1 MSADTIEPAAHP
13 AVPAQDVRPARGRR
27 LLERYAERLALPFL
41 LAGLIVAFSLAPATR
56 YAFATQANLQS
67 LALTQCVVAI
77 AAIAVTIPL
86 VAGQFDVSVG
96 PVLGMTS
103 ILTGKLT
110 VEAGAPVWLAFVVG
124 PVAGGV
130 VGATSGYVV
139 AYLKTNSFIITL
151 GVGTVIAGVVSYA
164 TNNQIITGAPASLVR
179 IGTNSWLGVPYL
191 AWILL
196 LVALFVGWLLR
207 STLFG
212 RRLTQVGSNSR
223 AAHIVG
229 VNVSRTILLGFV
241 CAGSLAGLAGVLLFA
256 QTGAANPQV
265 GAGYTLPALA
275 AAFLGATTIRPGSFN
290 VLGTLVGVFFV
301 GVAVNGLT
309 LAGAADWVQPVF
321 NGGALVLAVAL
332 SSILGRRAG
341 SSRSI

>member
-1 MSADTIEPAAHP
+1 
-13 AVPAQDVRPARGRR
+13 
-27 LLERYAERLALPFL
+27 
-41 LAGLIVAFSLAPATR
+41 
-56 YAFATQANLQS
+56 
-67 LALTQCVVAI
+67 
-77 AAIAVTIPL
+77 
-86 VAGQFDVSVG
+86 
-96 PVLGMTS
+96 
-103 ILTGKLT
+103 
-110 VEAGAPVWLAFVVG
+110 
-124 PVAGGV
+124 
-130 VGATSGYVV
+130 
-139 AYLKTNSFIITL
+139 
-151 GVGTVIAGVVSYA
+151 
-164 TNNQIITGAPASLVR
+164 LVR

-191 AWILL
+191 GWILL

-229 VNVSRTILLGFV
+229 VNVSRTVLLGFV
-241 CAGSLAGLAGVLLFA
+241 CSGALAGLAGVLLFA